1 MPVYR
6 ISPVLWHCP
15 RTGAQTV
22 FSIDR
27 STPLIP
33 STCSS
38 RPREDPASVWDA
50 TVFQRLLPPPNTSG
64 MIDAVIW
71 STLPSWLS
79 WIQTQG
85 YTFDTMTKVRPFDS
99 FYIEGP

>member
-1 MPVYR
+1 MPLYR

-22 FSIDR
+22 YSIDR

-33 STCSS
+33 SICSS
-38 RPREDPASVWDA
+38 RYSEDPASVWESK
-50 TVFQRLLPPPNTSG
+50 TFQRLTIPDSQD
-64 MIDAVIW
+64 MVVW
-71 STLPSWLS
+71 STLPLWLS
-79 WIQTQG
+79 SLPTWG
-85 YTFDTMTKVRPFDS
+85 YTIPDMSKVKPYDS